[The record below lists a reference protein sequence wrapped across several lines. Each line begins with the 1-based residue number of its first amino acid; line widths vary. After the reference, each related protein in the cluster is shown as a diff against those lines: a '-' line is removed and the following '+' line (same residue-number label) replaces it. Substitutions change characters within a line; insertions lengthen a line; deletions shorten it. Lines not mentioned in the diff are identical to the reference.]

1 MSKSMRDSPRFRR
14 AAAVAP
20 HMLAAE
26 AGQAVLE
33 AGGNAVEAM
42 VAMGAA
48 IAVVYPHMTGIGGD
62 GFWLIR
68 EPNGKIHALDA
79 SGYAG
84 SGATIAAY
92 RALGYE
98 SVPLRGTYSALTVP
112 GAVGGWKAALELS
125 KAIGGKLPLR
135 DILAQAITH
144 AREGVPVSRGEAN
157 YAVKDEENVY
167 AAPHFA
173 DHFMLDNKRYKQD

>member
-1 MSKSMRDSPRFRR
+1 MAR
-14 AAAVAP
+14 AAA
-20 HMLAAE
+20 
-26 AGQAVLE
+26 
-33 AGGNAVEAM
+33 
-42 VAMGAA
+42 
-48 IAVVYPHMTGIGGD
+48 TC
-62 GFWLIR
+62 
-68 EPNGKIHALDA
+68 AL
-79 SGYAG
+79 S
-84 SGATIAAY
+84 
-92 RALGYE
+92 ALGYE

-157 YAVKDEENVY
+157 YAVKDAEDVY

-173 DHFMLDNKRYKQD
+173 DHFMLDNKRFKQDEIRKLPALAQTLDQLAQAGLDDFYRGDVAREIAADFAELNGFVTREDLARFGTHWRKPLQARPRKWC